1 MKRMAHPHEPPDELQ
16 KVPGHTRLHRR
27 GSRYYIRAKV
37 PIDLQAVMK
46 RKELKK
52 ALKTSDYREAVRLV
66 KLESA
71 RFDALFDDARDVVN
85 RGAQNGKQLPSMSEA
100 QAMQLVS
107 RWFLDVERKSEDW
120 YDSQLR
126 KLSKPEKA
134 EILEELREEEAIYS
148 GAYDTDEG
156 ADQGDGTTELK
167 GILKEHDLAVDAKDP
182 LFAKLAALV
191 RKGRLENIHRNM
203 ERLAGDVP
211 TEKDSRVWRMVK
223 NEAPAVAKRESLTL
237 GELLNRLLDEL
248 PKSGRSEATLR
259 AYHFPIRILRET
271 LGEKTPLENITRENI
286 SKVRD
291 FLRVIPVN
299 AAQRFKGK
307 TLAQAVKRADSMPN
321 VKRLNERTVHNYL
334 NTISAIFNYAVKTCG
349 LAQNPANDR
358 WLKSRLKT
366 KPKKKEVF
374 SADELNRLFKAPLY
388 TGCEDDEGGYAK
400 KGHYKNRRGRFW
412 VPLLALFHG
421 LRSNEACQIYTEDV
435 REVDGVPCLMIRD
448 DADDGQPTE
457 KRLKTAASER
467 TIPIHSEILKMGF
480 LDYVERR
487 RLDRRKPLL
496 FAELTKGKSGKF
508 SDPFGKWFGRFVEIT
523 LGGESKATMHSFRHM
538 FRDALRRAKVDIE
551 IVEALGG
558 WHTERSSEKD
568 YGSIEMAA
576 LKEAMDKIQYP
587 HLSLGHLHRKKST
600 ESAL

>member
-1 MKRMAHPHEPPDELQ
+1 MKKMGHYIETPDELQ

-37 PIDLQAVMK
+37 PIDLQTVMK

-85 RGAQNGKQLPSMSEA
+85 RGAQGAKRLSSMSEA
-100 QAMQLVS
+100 QAMQLVT
-107 RWFLDVERKSEDW
+107 RWFLDVEKKSEDW
-120 YDSQLR
+120 YDRELR
-126 KLSKPEKA
+126 KLTKPEK
-134 EILEELREEEAIYS
+134 EEMLATLRLDEAVYS
-148 GAYDTDEG
+148 GSYHADEG
-156 ADQGDGTTELK
+156 PDGGDGTGDLRR
-167 GILKEHDLAVDAKDP
+167 ILKEHDLMVEPKDP
-182 LFAKLAALV
+182 LFTKLAALI

-211 TEKDSRVWRMVK
+211 TEKDTRVWRMVK
-223 NEAPAVAKRESLTL
+223 QEAQAPAKAESMAL
-237 GELLNRLLDEL
+237 GEMLKRLLDEL

-259 AYHFPIRILRET
+259 AYHFPVRILRET

-291 FLRVIPVN
+291 FIRVIPVN

-307 TLAQAVKRADSMPN
+307 TLAQAVKRADSMQN
-321 VKRLNERTVHNYL
+321 VRRLNERTVHNYL

-374 SADELNRLFKAPLY
+374 SADELNKLFKAPLY
-388 TGCEDDEGGYAK
+388 TGCEDDESGYAK
-400 KGHYKNRRGRFW
+400 KGYYKGRRGRFW

-435 REVDGVPCLMIRD
+435 RDVEGVPCLMIRD
-448 DADDGQPTE
+448 DADNGLPTE

-480 LDYVERR
+480 LDYVQRR
-487 RLDRRKPLL
+487 RLDSKRPLL
-496 FAELTKGKSGKF
+496 FPELTKGKSGKF
-508 SDPFGKWFGRFVEIT
+508 SDPFGKWFGRFVELT
-523 LGGESKATMHSFRHM
+523 FGGECKATMHSFRHM
-538 FRDALRRAKVDIE
+538 FRDALRRAKVGIE

-558 WHTERSSEKD
+558 WHQERSSEAD
-568 YGSIEMAA
+568 YGKGFSMPA
-576 LKEAMDKIQYP
+576 LKVEIDKIQYP
-587 HLSLGHLHRKKST
+587 DVFLGHLYRK
-600 ESAL
+600 